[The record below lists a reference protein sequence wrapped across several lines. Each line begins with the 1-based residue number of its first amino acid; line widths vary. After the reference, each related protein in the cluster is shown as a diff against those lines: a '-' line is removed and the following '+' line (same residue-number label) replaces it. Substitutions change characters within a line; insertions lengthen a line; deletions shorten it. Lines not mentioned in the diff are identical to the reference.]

1 MPLRRAAA
9 LFAVAA
15 AWVFQAWAGGPA
27 VAAEAPGAPM
37 ASTPTAVVFAYDRFG
52 EDQTPSISIR
62 LDQFEAHLDEL
73 EDGEYEVL
81 PLPKILEALRSG
93 APLPDR
99 TVAIT
104 IDEASR
110 SAYREAWPRLKAA
123 GLPFTLFV
131 ATDAIDRGSP
141 AHMTWAEVRQ
151 LTSAGVTIGG
161 LGASTQSLV
170 NRPAADIRAELKR
183 MADRIQAE
191 TGQRPTLFA
200 YPQGEVSSAVRTIV
214 TEQGFT
220 AAFGQQSGVLH
231 ANADRWSLPRFV
243 MNESFGSVDRFRLA
257 ANALPLPVTD
267 LTPDDPLL
275 TVNPPPLGFTVAEG
289 VGDLSRLACFASG
302 QGRTALER
310 IAEDR
315 VEVRIKDAFAPGR
328 ARVNC
333 TLPTADGRWRWLGMQ
348 FVVPE

>member
-1 MPLRRAAA
+1 MPFRRAAA

-15 AWVFQAWAGGPA
+15 AWAFQALAGSPGI
-27 VAAEAPGAPM
+27 EADGM
-37 ASTPTAVVFAYDRFG
+37 GIGNTAVVFAYDRFG

-62 LDQFEAHLDEL
+62 IDQFEAHLDEL
-73 EDGEYEVL
+73 QDSDYRVL
-81 PLPKILEALRSG
+81 PLPRILEALRTG
-93 APLPDR
+93 TPLPAR

-110 SAYREAWPRLKAA
+110 SAFREAWPRLKAA
-123 GLPFTLFV
+123 ELPFTLFV

-141 AHMTWAEVRQ
+141 AHMSWAEVRQ
-151 LTSAGVTIGG
+151 LAAAGVTIGG
-161 LGASTQSLV
+161 LGASIQSLV
-170 NRPAADIRAELKR
+170 SRPADEVRAELRR
-183 MADRIQAE
+183 MADRLQAE

-231 ANADRWSLPRFV
+231 PQADRAALPRFV
-243 MNESFGSVDRFRLA
+243 MNECFGSVDRFRLA

-275 TVNPPPLGFTVAEG
+275 TVNPPSLGFTVADG
-289 VGDLSRLACFASG
+289 VGDLSRLACFAAG

-310 IAEDR
+310 VTEDR
-315 VEVRIKDAFAPGR
+315 VEVRIRDPFPPGR
-328 ARVNC
+328 TRVNC
-333 TLPTADGRWRWLGMQ
+333 TLPAPDGRWRWLGMQ